1 MINDKYIY
9 RTQDRY
15 ISLFNFYELSKSFT
29 IKISK
34 DLNDS
39 EWMYINKN
47 NGKNICGKL
56 PKKMMECLKEYFE
69 KG

>member
-15 ISLFNFYELSKSFT
+15 ISLFNFCELSKSFV

-39 EWMYINKN
+39 EWIYMNKN
-47 NGKNICGKL
+47 NGKNIYGKL
-56 PKKMMECLKEYFE
+56 PQEMIECLKEYFE
-69 KG
+69 Q